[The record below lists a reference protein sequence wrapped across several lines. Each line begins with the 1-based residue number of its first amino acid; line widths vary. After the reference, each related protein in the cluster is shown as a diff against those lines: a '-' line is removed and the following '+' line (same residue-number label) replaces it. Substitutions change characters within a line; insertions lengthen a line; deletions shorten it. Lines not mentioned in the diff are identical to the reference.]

1 MAMKKKFLGLALAT
15 MVAMPATGV
24 YAASNTQTITGNTQT
39 ITGTD
44 TSTLTHRVPV
54 TGSVTKSNGL
64 AADGQI
70 TVELPTAMA
79 FVVNEKGVF
88 SGATYE
94 VSNQSGCGIDIS
106 VSQFVETKSGLTL
119 KTADDLTTGKGT
131 LDRSNVSLVLQGSYK
146 GTQKKVDLA
155 KIANETTIDESERK
169 VLNVA
174 AGTQASMALTGMAG
188 TAKVEAEDGV
198 DKTGATGEFNLVFS
212 IKKDQ

>member
-24 YAASNTQTITGNTQT
+24 YAAGNTQT
-39 ITGTD
+39 ITGKD
-44 TSTLTHRVPV
+44 TSTLNHTIPV
-54 TGSVTKSNGL
+54 TGSVTKSDGT
-64 AADGQI
+64 AAEGQI

-79 FVVNEKGVF
+79 FAVNQKGEF
-88 SGATYE
+88 SGATYD

-119 KTADDLTTGKGT
+119 KTADDLNRDKTT
-131 LDRSNVSLVLQGSYK
+131 LDRSNVSLVLQGSDN
-146 GTQKKVDLA
+146 GVQKNVDLA
-155 KIANETTIDESERK
+155 KIANGTTTSESERK

-188 TAKVEAEDGV
+188 TAEAEQGV

>member
-24 YAASNTQTITGNTQT
+24 YAAGNTQTITGNE
-39 ITGTD
+39 
-44 TSTLTHRVPV
+44 TSTLNHTIPV

-79 FVVNEKGVF
+79 FAVNEKGKF

-106 VSQFVETKSGLTL
+106 VSQFVQTKSGLTL
-119 KTADDLTTGKGT
+119 KTTDELTDSNKNT
-131 LDRSNVSLVLQGSYK
+131 LDRSNVSLVLKGSDK
-146 GTQKKVDLA
+146 VGQKNVDLA
-155 KIANETTIDESERK
+155 KIANGAINDEAEKK

-174 AGTQASMALTGMAG
+174 AGAQGSIALTGMAG
-188 TAKVEAEDGV
+188 TAEAEQGV

>member
-24 YAASNTQTITGNTQT
+24 YAAGNTQT

-44 TSTLTHRVPV
+44 TSTLNHTVPV

-64 AADGQI
+64 AAEGQI

-79 FVVNEKGVF
+79 FAVNEKGKF

-119 KTADDLTTGKGT
+119 KTADDLNRDKTT
-131 LDRSNVSLVLQGSYK
+131 LDRSNVSLVLQGSAK
-146 GTQKKVDLA
+146 GAQKKVDLA
-155 KIANETTIDESERK
+155 KIANGTINDEEERK

-188 TAKVEAEDGV
+188 TAEAEQGV

>member
-1 MAMKKKFLGLALAT
+1 

-24 YAASNTQTITGNTQT
+24 YAAGNTQTITGNE
-39 ITGTD
+39 
-44 TSTLTHRVPV
+44 TSTLNHTIPV

-79 FVVNEKGVF
+79 FAVNEKGKF

-106 VSQFVETKSGLTL
+106 VSQFVQTKSGLTL
-119 KTADDLTTGKGT
+119 KTTDELTDSNKNT
-131 LDRSNVSLVLQGSYK
+131 LDRSNVSLVLKGSDK
-146 GTQKKVDLA
+146 VGQKNVDLA
-155 KIANETTIDESERK
+155 KIANGAINDEAEKK

-174 AGTQASMALTGMAG
+174 AGAQGSIALTGMAG
-188 TAKVEAEDGV
+188 TAEAEQGV

>member
-24 YAASNTQTITGNTQT
+24 YAAGNTQT
-39 ITGTD
+39 ITGKD
-44 TSTLTHRVPV
+44 TSTLNHTIPV
-54 TGSVTKSNGL
+54 TGSVTKSDGT
-64 AADGQI
+64 AAEGQI

-79 FVVNEKGVF
+79 FAVNEKGEF

-94 VSNQSGCGIDIS
+94 VSNQRGCGIDIS

-119 KTADDLTTGKGT
+119 KTADDLNRDKTT
-131 LDRSNVSLVLQGSYK
+131 LDRSNVSLVLQGSDN
-146 GTQKKVDLA
+146 GAQKKVDLA
-155 KIANETTIDESERK
+155 KIANGSINDEAERK

-188 TAKVEAEDGV
+188 TAEAQQGV

-212 IKKDQ
+212 IKKH

>member
-24 YAASNTQTITGNTQT
+24 YAAGNTQT
-39 ITGTD
+39 ITGKD
-44 TSTLTHRVPV
+44 TSTLNHTIPV
-54 TGSVTKSNGL
+54 TGSVTKSDGT
-64 AADGQI
+64 AAEGQI

-79 FVVNEKGVF
+79 FAVNQRGEF
-88 SGATYE
+88 SGATYD

-119 KTADDLTTGKGT
+119 KTADDLNRDKTT
-131 LDRSNVSLVLQGSYK
+131 LDRSNVSLVLQGSDN
-146 GTQKKVDLA
+146 GAQKKVDLA
-155 KIANETTIDESERK
+155 KIANGSINDEAERK

-188 TAKVEAEDGV
+188 TAEAQQGV

-212 IKKDQ
+212 IKKH

>member
-24 YAASNTQTITGNTQT
+24 YAAGNTQTITGNE
-39 ITGTD
+39 
-44 TSTLTHRVPV
+44 TSTLNHTIPV

-79 FVVNEKGVF
+79 FAVNEKGKF
-88 SGATYE
+88 SGATYD

-106 VSQFVETKSGLTL
+106 VSQFVQTKSGLTL
-119 KTADDLTTGKGT
+119 KTTDELTDSNKNT
-131 LDRSNVSLVLQGSYK
+131 LDRSNVSLVLKGSDK
-146 GTQKKVDLA
+146 VGQKNVDLA
-155 KIANETTIDESERK
+155 KIANGAINDEAEKK

-174 AGTQASMALTGMAG
+174 AGAQGSIALTGMAG
-188 TAKVEAEDGV
+188 TAEAEQGV

>member
-79 FVVNEKGVF
+79 FAVNEKGEF
-88 SGATYE
+88 SGATYD
-94 VSNQSGCGIDIS
+94 VSNQSGCGIDIF
-106 VSQFVETKSGLTL
+106 VSQFAETKSGITL
-119 KTADDLTTGKGT
+119 KKENELTSEQRANF
-131 LDRSNVSLVLQGSYK
+131 DRSNVSLVLK
-146 GTQKKVDLA
+146 GLDGVSQTKVDLA
-155 KIANETTIDESERK
+155 KIADGTASLESDRK
-169 VLNVA
+169 VLNIG
-174 AGTQASMALTGMAG
+174 AGTQGSMALTGTAG
-188 TAKVEAEDGV
+188 TKPSDNNV
-198 DKTGATGEFNLVFS
+198 DQNGATGEFNLVFS
-212 IKKDQ
+212 IKKHQ

>member
-24 YAASNTQTITGNTQT
+24 YAAGNTQT
-39 ITGTD
+39 ITGKD
-44 TSTLTHRVPV
+44 TSTLNHTIPV
-54 TGSVTKSNGL
+54 TGSVTKSDGT
-64 AADGQI
+64 AAAGQI

-79 FVVNEKGVF
+79 FAVNEKGKF

-106 VSQFVETKSGLTL
+106 VSQFVQTKSGLTL
-119 KTADDLTTGKGT
+119 KTTDELTDSNKNT
-131 LDRSNVSLVLQGSYK
+131 LDRSNVSLVLKGSDK
-146 GTQKKVDLA
+146 VGQKNVDLA
-155 KIANETTIDESERK
+155 KIANGAINDEAEKK

-174 AGTQASMALTGMAG
+174 AGAQGSIALTGMAG
-188 TAKVEAEDGV
+188 TAEAEQGV

>member
-24 YAASNTQTITGNTQT
+24 YAAGNTGNTQT
-39 ITGTD
+39 ITGNE
-44 TSTLTHRVPV
+44 TSTLNHTIPV
-54 TGSVTKSNGL
+54 TGSVTKSDGT
-64 AADGQI
+64 AAEGQI

-79 FVVNEKGVF
+79 FAVNQRGEF
-88 SGATYE
+88 SGATYD

-119 KTADDLTTGKGT
+119 KTADDLNRDKTT
-131 LDRSNVSLVLQGSYK
+131 LDRSNVSLVLQGSDN
-146 GTQKKVDLA
+146 GAQKKVDLA
-155 KIANETTIDESERK
+155 KIANGSINDEAERK

-188 TAKVEAEDGV
+188 TAEAQQGV

-212 IKKDQ
+212 IKNH

>member
-1 MAMKKKFLGLALAT
+1 MAMKKKFLGLAMAA

-24 YAASNTQTITGNTQT
+24 YAAGNTQT

-44 TSTLTHRVPV
+44 TSTLNHTVPV

-79 FVVNEKGVF
+79 FAVNEKGKF

-155 KIANETTIDESERK
+155 KIANGTTTDESERK

-188 TAKVEAEDGV
+188 TAEAADGV